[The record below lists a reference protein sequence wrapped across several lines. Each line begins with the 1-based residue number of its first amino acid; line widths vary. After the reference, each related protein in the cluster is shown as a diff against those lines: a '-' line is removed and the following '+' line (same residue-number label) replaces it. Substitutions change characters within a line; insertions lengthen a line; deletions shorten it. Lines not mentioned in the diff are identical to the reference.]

1 MLAATMLATAAAQQ
15 PVAEGLLLKG
25 DELIAAGKPTQARAE
40 YEKAMRA
47 GAKLQD
53 DFLRSRNLGFA
64 YLNGSPHDFA
74 KASQWLGNASR
85 LRSEDDEVRLALAQA
100 LTWSGNPASAL
111 QQWRALCVKNPQNT
125 DYAIGLADAL
135 WTTGDRA
142 GCFDHLQHMVEA
154 SPSNITLRLEYARL
168 LGYAKDYATSSVQF
182 QSVLQIDPTNLDA
195 QVGMAKLLSWQESYA
210 ASIER
215 YDAVLKKNPRFYPAI
230 VGKAYSLMWMG
241 KNEEAR
247 KTFELAA
254 RQNPRDPE
262 VNEPLRKLNT
272 EAARLAR
279 LNAPPA
285 PAVTGAKPTAAA
297 PKTETSTNAAASGN
311 DAPATGASEE
321 NPTPAAEAEPVVE
334 APAPDPVSDLMT
346 AADTAAAKS
355 DFITAI
361 ADYRVV
367 LQLAPNNQEAS
378 IRLARVLSWAKQY
391 DASLA
396 QYGQVLGEQKAQNV
410 QTRLERARVLSWAQ
424 KYDESIHEYES
435 LLADVEAS
443 PVQGITSREIR
454 VEIAKVASWAKQ
466 FDRSLAELA
475 LIIPANPTIN
485 DAPAL
490 LMKARV
496 LAYQQHYSQ
505 SIDVYNTVL
514 SLDPKDKEAR
524 LGKAQ
529 TLFWSGDLRQSRPML
544 REIVLSDPQN
554 ADAKLSLASV
564 EHSTGNSRRAIN
576 LLKTLPN
583 DGEAR
588 SLRTAIQESM
598 RPVLRERFGWEDD
611 IEAPPNS
618 QPSTT
623 TRGLRLSSSLEF
635 SVNPDL
641 RMEVSNTVMRGNT
654 SNPTLGRYGGDAFA
668 QESMVRVTV
677 QPRTWLRLTAG
688 GGVGTVGSGTA
699 CPKPASANCTAVGNA
714 PATQNAVYDIHP
726 VISWNKLRIDLSS
739 SRHIA
744 DYTPLSVHDN
754 VMLLHQQ
761 AGVSYQFEH
770 VRVGGEYRYL
780 NYTIRPGDRTQG
792 LPSNLDT
799 NSHGGGIY
807 VTPRLYHS
815 DRLTIEAGMRYDA
828 FGYDGGAEQIAQAI
842 PVGYGTAGFFTPRLY
857 ERYAGTGRIAWQLPR
872 KIHLELDG
880 TFGPQRIFGFASLQA
895 PPAKWGTT
903 GTTTAQ
909 ISKSFGRFQPF
920 LSYDFFST
928 ATAAGPTIQ
937 DGSYSSHSINGGF
950 SYRF

>member
-1 MLAATMLATAAAQQ
+1 M
-15 PVAEGLLLKG
+15 
-25 DELIAAGKPTQARAE
+25 
-40 YEKAMRA
+40 
-47 GAKLQD
+47 
-53 DFLRSRNLGFA
+53 
-64 YLNGSPHDFA
+64 
-74 KASQWLGNASR
+74 
-85 LRSEDDEVRLALAQA
+85 
-100 LTWSGNPASAL
+100 
-111 QQWRALCVKNPQNT
+111 
-125 DYAIGLADAL
+125 
-135 WTTGDRA
+135 
-142 GCFDHLQHMVEA
+142 
-154 SPSNITLRLEYARL
+154 
-168 LGYAKDYATSSVQF
+168 QF

-254 RQNPRDPE
+254 RQNARDPE
-262 VNEPLRKLNT
+262 VNEPLRKLNA

-279 LNAPPA
+279 LNAPLGA
-285 PAVTGAKPTAAA
+285 PAKPATVPASTAAS
-297 PKTETSTNAAASGN
+297 TSAAAA
-311 DAPATGASEE
+311 DANTPATRNTTGE
-321 NPTPAAEAEPVVE
+321 NSTPVLEAESMVA
-334 APAPDPVSDLMT
+334 APAPDPVSDMMT

-355 DFITAI
+355 DFLTAI
-361 ADYRVV
+361 ADYRAV
-367 LQLAPNNQEAS
+367 LQLAPNNREAS
-378 IRLARVLSWAKQY
+378 LRLARVLSWANQY

-396 QYGQVLGEQKAQNV
+396 QYGQILGEQKAQNT

-424 KYDESIHEYES
+424 KYDDSIHEYES
-435 LLADVEAS
+435 LLADVDAS
-443 PVQGITSREIR
+443 PVQGLTSREIR
-454 VEIAKVASWAKQ
+454 IEIAKVASWAKE

-475 LIIPANPTIN
+475 RIIPANPTIV
-485 DAPAL
+485 DTPAL
-490 LMKARV
+490 LMKARI

-505 SIDVYNTVL
+505 SVVAYNTVL
-514 SLDPKDKEAR
+514 SLDPNDKEAR

-544 REIVLSDPQN
+544 REIVLSDPTN
-554 ADAKLSLASV
+554 ADARLSLASI
-564 EHSTGNSRRAIN
+564 EHSTGNSRKAID

-583 DGEAR
+583 EGEAR
-588 SLRTAIQESM
+588 SLRTAIQQSM

-618 QPSTT
+618 QPSAT

-635 SVNPDL
+635 SLNPDI
-641 RMEVSNTVMRGNT
+641 RMEVSNSVLRGDT
-654 SNPTLGRYGGDAFA
+654 SNPTLGRYGSDAFA
-668 QESMVRVTV
+668 QESMIRVTM

-688 GGVGTVGSGTA
+688 GGVGTLGAGSS
-699 CPKPASANCTAVGNA
+699 CPKPAAANCTTSGNA
-714 PATQNAVYDIHP
+714 SSTQNAVYDIHP
-726 VISWNKLRIDLSS
+726 VITWNKLRIDLSS

-744 DYTPLSVHDN
+744 DYTPLAVHDN

-770 VRVGGEYRYL
+770 MRVGGEYRYL
-780 NYTIRPGDRTQG
+780 NFTIKPGDQTQG
-792 LPSNLDT
+792 LPSSLGA
-799 NSHGGGIY
+799 NSHGGDVY

-815 DRLTIEAGMRYDA
+815 DRLTVEAGMRLDA

-857 ERYAGTGRIAWQLPR
+857 ERYAATVRIAWELPS
-872 KIHLELDG
+872 KTHLELSG

-909 ISKSFGRFQPF
+909 ISKNFGSFQPF
-920 LSYDFFST
+920 LSYEFFST